1 MLDKQALGLV
11 EGKTCIVTGGAGSIG
26 LATVRTLLAEGARVM
41 LVDLDA
47 DKLAGLV
54 RDLGTDRAAFVA
66 ADVTDV
72 LQTRRYVSET
82 VARFGKIDVL
92 FSNAGNDGPLMP
104 ITEYPED
111 LFDKIIATHVRGC
124 FLACKYV
131 IPQMNDGGSIVITAS
146 IVGVKGVPG
155 NCSYVAAKHALMGLM
170 RCVAREVAAR
180 RIRVNSVNPGPVD
193 NVFMRT
199 AEKTMSTL
207 LGRDAGEWFDE
218 QIPLGRHAR
227 PEEIA
232 QAVCFLAS
240 DRSSYT
246 SGTALMVDGAF
257 CA

>member
-1 MLDKQALGLV
+1 
-11 EGKTCIVTGGAGSIG
+11 
-26 LATVRTLLAEGARVM
+26 
-41 LVDLDA
+41 
-47 DKLAGLV
+47 
-54 RDLGTDRAAFVA
+54 
-66 ADVTDV
+66 
-72 LQTRRYVSET
+72 
-82 VARFGKIDVL
+82 
-92 FSNAGNDGPLMP
+92 
-104 ITEYPED
+104 
-111 LFDKIIATHVRGC
+111 
-124 FLACKYV
+124 
-131 IPQMNDGGSIVITAS
+131 MNDGGSIIITAS

-180 RIRVNSVNPGPVD
+180 KIRVNSVNPGPVD

-199 AEKTMSTL
+199 AEKTMSQL

>member
-1 MLDKQALGLV
+1 MYPRASGHLKNEAVFEPPDLEREGVVLATQASGLV

-26 LATVRTLLAEGARVM
+26 LAAARTLLAEGAKVM

-47 DKLAGLV
+47 DKLKRTV
-54 RDLGTDRAAFVA
+54 RELATDKAAF
-66 ADVTDV
+66 
-72 LQTRRYVSET
+72 
-82 VARFGKIDVL
+82 
-92 FSNAGNDGPLMP
+92 
-104 ITEYPED
+104 
-111 LFDKIIATHVRGC
+111 
-124 FLACKYV
+124 
-131 IPQMNDGGSIVITAS
+131 
-146 IVGVKGVPG
+146 
-155 NCSYVAAKHALMGLM
+155 VAAKHALMGLM

-199 AEKTMSTL
+199 AEKTMSQL